1 MKKIYKDK
9 ILNIENTPVCDNKFL
24 FTYLNP
30 DFSSKDVE
38 VFFMSELLK
47 QKENKE
53 LLENIWDKY
62 AMFSNVY
69 SEEDEL
75 QIFKK
80 LFDYAILNN
89 KKIHIVWITL
99 DDEIK
104 ILEEYYEKLGFLR
117 EDINCFKVNFR
128 EVLVSVSVNIEN
140 LIWRGSDYKKM
151 WEKIFFV
158 PPIREAGQTKAMFKW
173 INRGVTAWIY
183 IKEFTHEK
191 KDFLQN
197 CLLSEHIL
205 SLTLWKVLFF
215 NMEDIWFSWEKID
228 FEIGYEKKEIDK

>member
-9 ILNIENTPVCDNKFL
+9 ILNIENTRLFDNKFL
-24 FTYLNP
+24 FTYLKP

-38 VFFMSELLK
+38 VFFISELLK
-47 QKENKE
+47 EKENKE

-69 SEEDEL
+69 SEKDEL
-75 QIFKK
+75 EIFKK
-80 LFDYAILNN
+80 LFDYALSNN

-104 ILEEYYEKLGFLR
+104 ILEEYYEKLEFLR
-117 EDINCFKVNFR
+117 SDINCFKVDFK

-140 LIWRGSDYKKM
+140 LMWRGSDYKKM
-151 WEKIFFV
+151 WKEIFFV

-173 INRGVTAWIY
+173 INRGVTAWIF
-183 IKEFTHEK
+183 INELNQDKIN
-191 KDFLQN
+191 FLQN
-197 CLLSEHIL
+197 CLLQEHIL
-205 SLTLWKVLFF
+205 ALTLWKVLFY
-215 NMEDIWFSWEKID
+215 NLEDIWFTWNKID